1 MWYLNVFIGNGEAKG
16 SLSRLSTRQIPSL
29 GTLANSIHAKKSVTI
44 RARGHFTEAR
54 SHRQVGI

>member
-16 SLSRLSTRQIPSL
+16 SLSTRQIPSL
-29 GTLANSIHAKKSVTI
+29 GTLAKSIHAQKSVTI

>member
-1 MWYLNVFIGNGEAKG
+1 MYL
-16 SLSRLSTRQIPSL
+16 L
-29 GTLANSIHAKKSVTI
+29 GMGRPRVHLAHVKFRHLVHSPNQFMQKKSVTI